1 MSKGKSQPF
10 RQDPPPQKSSS
21 VGGGGGGGGV
31 ESFFREDQ
39 VQMAELHQK
48 SVFPERF

>member
-21 VGGGGGGGGV
+21 VGGGGGV

-39 VQMAELHQK
+39 VQMAELHQTA
-48 SVFPERF
+48 VFPERF

>member
-10 RQDPPPQKSSS
+10 HQDPPPQKSSS
-21 VGGGGGGGGV
+21 VGGGV

-48 SVFPERF
+48 AVFPERF